1 MLILFSESMTETQ
14 LIRLLIIELTAIIIL
29 GNLLAFFVYKY
40 IHSRKLPPP
49 QQLTISAEYS

>member
-1 MLILFSESMTETQ
+1 MTETQ

-40 IHSRKLPPP
+40 
-49 QQLTISAEYS
+49 